1 MLTWDELD
9 ESNGGPLTHYQV
21 IRHHGAVIPFE
32 PNKMPAALVMQA
44 LGLMLRTNLKLA
56 IPRSIVLPKRGGLS
70 NNSQTG
76 KLNGFFSASKA
87 NLRNAP

>member
-9 ESNGGPLTHYQV
+9 DSNDVPLSHYQI
-21 IRHHGAVIPFE
+21 IRRDCAVIPFD
-32 PNKMPAALVMQA
+32 PSKTPAALVMQA
-44 LGLMLRTNLKLA
+44 PGSMRGANWKLASTNLTDLTNQGSLLTK
-56 IPRSIVLPKRGGLS
+56 
-70 NNSQTG
+70 SQMG